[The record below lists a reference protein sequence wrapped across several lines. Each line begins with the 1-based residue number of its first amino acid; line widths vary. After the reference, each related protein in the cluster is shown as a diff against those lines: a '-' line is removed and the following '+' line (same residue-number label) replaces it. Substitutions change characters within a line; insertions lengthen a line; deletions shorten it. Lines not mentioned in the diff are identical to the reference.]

1 MIGIGV
7 NRTKYINMERR
18 KEVFIEVLRVLA
30 CMLVVLYHSR
40 YEVYEYV
47 NGGGVKY
54 LLSITCA

>member
-7 NRTKYINMERR
+7 NRTKDINMERR

-47 NGGGVKY
+47 NGGG
-54 LLSITCA
+54 

>member
-18 KEVFIEVLRVLA
+18 KEVFVEVLRVLA

-40 YEVYEYV
+40 YEVYEYI
-47 NGGGVKY
+47 NGGGKNIY
-54 LLSITCA
+54 FR

>member
-1 MIGIGV
+1 
-7 NRTKYINMERR
+7 MERR
-18 KEVFIEVLRVLA
+18 KEVFIEVLRMLA

-47 NGGGVKY
+47 NGGEY

>member
-1 MIGIGV
+1 
-7 NRTKYINMERR
+7 MERR
-18 KEVFIEVLRVLA
+18 KEVFIEVLRMLA

-47 NGGGVKY
+47 NGGGEKY

>member
-7 NRTKYINMERR
+7 NRTKDINMERR

-30 CMLVVLYHSR
+30 CMLVVLSHSR
-40 YEVYEYV
+40 YEGYEYV
-47 NGGGVKY
+47 NGGVKY